1 MKPAQ
6 THEPSRSWPALAT
19 LALGLTLL
27 AAPLAACGGTA
38 SPAPSPELPPA
49 GPATVAATVAATHAG
64 TGAASGGEAAAPGE
78 PVAPGASLPP
88 GRITVLAAASLTD
101 AFREIGAAF
110 EAAHPGAGVD
120 FSFAGSQQLAT
131 QVREGVPADL
141 VAFAGMAPMDQLV
154 SEGAI
159 DADAPSRFA
168 GNRLAI
174 AVPADN
180 PAALADLADLARPGL
195 KLVLA
200 APEVPVGRYAAEL
213 LDKAATLPGYPS
225 DFAAAVGANA
235 VSYED
240 DVRSVL
246 GKVAL
251 GEADAGIVYQ
261 SDLRAA
267 GDTVLGIEIPREAN
281 IPATYPLAPLREAA
295 RPDLAQAF
303 AAFVLAPEGQA
314 ILARHGFTA
323 AP

>member
-1 MKPAQ
+1 MNPAVLNR
-6 THEPSRSWPALAT
+6 EPRRSWPAAI
-19 LALGLTLL
+19 ALGLSLL

-38 SPAPSPELPPA
+38 SPSPRAELPPA
-49 GPATVAATVAATHAG
+49 GPATEAASA
-64 TGAASGGEAAAPGE
+64 AASGSRAAAPGKHAASGAAL
-78 PVAPGASLPP
+78 APGRL
-88 GRITVLAAASLTD
+88 TVLAAASLTD
-101 AFREIGAAF
+101 AFREIGAEF
-110 EAAHPGAGVD
+110 EAAHPGVGVD

-154 SEGAI
+154 AEGAI
-159 DADAPSRFA
+159 DPAAPSRFA

-174 AVPADN
+174 AVPLDN
-180 PAALADLADLARPGL
+180 PAALAALADLARPGL

-200 APEVPVGRYAAEL
+200 APEVPAGRYAAEL
-213 LDKAATLPGYPS
+213 LDKAATLPGYPP
-225 DFAAAVGANA
+225 DFAAVVGANV

-240 DVRSVL
+240 DVRAVL

-267 GDTVLGIEIPREAN
+267 GDRVLGIEIPPEAQLL
-281 IPATYPLAPLREAA
+281 AAYPLAPLREAV

-314 ILARHGFTA
+314 ILARYGFTA